1 MSFEITFLGASG
13 GPLEGNTCSLLLKST
28 DVTYSELLELETGAE
43 SEGGNSNSNSNSSSS
58 SNSNSNTYKTNTE
71 ELLCIDAGS
80 GMGKLTEIIY
90 QESKYHQSACNLLN
104 YYFDSEPIDYYYH
117 QDVKRIEP
125 FVNFNEYN
133 TITYS
138 KLLFNKLNNF
148 LITHPH
154 LDHVS
159 SLVINSAGFTVNN
172 PPKQVYGSKYTINS
186 LQQHYFNGIVWPN
199 MPSFD
204 ILELAP
210 LEFDITHKI
219 GNYDVQMF
227 PVSHGELNM
236 IESKKGGR
244 HSSITTIPAGVNET
258 HYTMASTHRKS
269 SDPDVHHYQSTSFL
283 ISKNDAYLLVFG
295 DFESDM
301 VSKLQRNLKIWQSVA
316 PLVLGH
322 KLKGVVLEC
331 SNAKETD
338 PNKLYGHLTPKHVI
352 YELNQLNQECK
363 KLGGSDVEVP
373 LKGLNVIINHVKEP
387 ILSNIREITDPR
399 KHILTDLNKYN
410 QEQGLGC
417 HISIALS
424 GTTIVL

>member
-28 DVTYSELLELETGAE
+28 NMSYSELLELETDVD
-43 SEGGNSNSNSNSSSS
+43 SNPH
-58 SNSNSNTYKTNTE
+58 TYKTNSE
-71 ELLCIDAGS
+71 EILCIDAGS

-90 QESKYHQSACNLLN
+90 QESKYHESACNLLN
-104 YYFDSEPIDYYYH
+104 YYFDSESIDYYYH
-117 QDVKRIEP
+117 KGVKRIEP

-133 TITYS
+133 TITYA
-138 KLLFNKLNNF
+138 KLLFHKLNNF

-159 SLVINSAGFTVNN
+159 SLVINSAGFTANN
-172 PPKQVYGSKYTINS
+172 PPKQVYGSKYTIKS

-204 ILELAP
+204 ILELTQ
-210 LEFDITHKI
+210 LEFGETYTI
-219 GNYDVQMF
+219 GNYTVRMF
-227 PVSHGELNM
+227 PLSHGELNM
-236 IESKKGGR
+236 IESKKAGR
-244 HSSITTIPAGVNET
+244 HSSITTIPAGVNES
-258 HYTMASTHRKS
+258 HYTKSSTNRKS

-283 ISKNDAYLLVFG
+283 ISRNDAYLLVFG

-301 VSKLQRNLKIWQSVA
+301 VSKLHRNQRIWKHVA
-316 PLVLGH
+316 PLILQH
-322 KLKGVVLEC
+322 QLKGVVLEC
-331 SNAKETD
+331 SNARETD
-338 PNKLYGHLTPKHVI
+338 PNELYGHLTPKHVI
-352 YELNQLNQECK
+352 YELKQLEREVK
-363 KLGGSDVEVP
+363 KLEGGGESP

-399 KHILTDLNKYN
+399 KRILTDLNKYN
-410 QEQGLGC
+410 EEEGLRC

>member
-28 DVTYSELLELETGAE
+28 NITYSELLELGQDA
-43 SEGGNSNSNSNSSSS
+43 S
-58 SNSNSNTYKTNTE
+58 SNPHTYKTNTE

-80 GMGKLTEIIY
+80 GMGKLTEIIH
-90 QESKYHQSACNLLN
+90 QESKFHHSACNLLK

-117 QDVKRIEP
+117 KSIKRIEP

-159 SLVINSAGFTVNN
+159 SLVINSAGFTSNN
-172 PPKQVYGSKYTINS
+172 PPKQVYGSKYTIKS
-186 LQQHYFNGIVWPN
+186 LQLHYFNGVVWPN

-204 ILELAP
+204 ILKLVP
-210 LEFDITHKI
+210 LEFQVVHRI
-219 GNYDVQMF
+219 GDYNVQMF
-227 PVSHGELNM
+227 PLSHGELNL
-236 IESKKGGR
+236 IESKEGGGR
-244 HSSITTIPAGVNET
+244 HSSVTTIPAGVNQD
-258 HYTMASTHRKS
+258 HYTMSTHRKS
-269 SDPDVHHYQSTSFL
+269 TDPDEHHYQSTSFL
-283 ISKNDAYLLVFG
+283 ISRNDAYLLVFG
-295 DFESDM
+295 DFESDL
-301 VSKLQRNLKIWQSVA
+301 VSKLQRNLTIWKTVA
-316 PLVLGH
+316 PLVLEH

-331 SNAKETD
+331 SNARETD
-338 PNKLYGHLTPKHVI
+338 PNKLYGHLTPKYVI
-352 YELNQLNQECK
+352 YELKQLQQECK
-363 KLGGSDVEVP
+363 SLGSGEAP
-373 LKGLNVIINHVKEP
+373 LKELNVIINHVKEP

-399 KHILTDLNKYN
+399 KHILQELNKYN
-410 QEQGLGC
+410 EEEKLGC
-417 HISIALS
+417 HISMALS

>member
-28 DVTYSELLELETGAE
+28 SIGYSELLELETDPD
-43 SEGGNSNSNSNSSSS
+43 SNP
-58 SNSNSNTYKTNTE
+58 NTYKTNTE

-90 QESKYHQSACNLLN
+90 QESKYHKSACNLLN

-117 QDVKRIEP
+117 KDVQRIEP
-125 FVNFNEYN
+125 FVKFNQYN

-172 PPKQVYGSKYTINS
+172 PPKRVYGSKYTIKS

-204 ILELAP
+204 ILELTQ
-210 LEFDITHKI
+210 LEFETTHKV
-219 GNYDVQMF
+219 GEYNVRMF
-227 PVSHGELNM
+227 PLSHGELNM
-236 IESKKGGR
+236 IESKNAGR
-244 HSSITTIPAGVNET
+244 HSSITTIPAGVSED
-258 HYTMASTHRKS
+258 HYKRSLTGQRS

-283 ISKNDAYLLVFG
+283 VSRNDVYLLAFG

-301 VSKLQRNLKIWQSVA
+301 VSKLQRNQKIWKYVA
-316 PLVLGH
+316 PVVLQH
-322 KLKGVVLEC
+322 KLKGVILEC
-331 SNAKETD
+331 SNAGEPD

-352 YELNQLNQECK
+352 YELKQLEQECK
-363 KLGGSDVEVP
+363 KLEKNTEHP
-373 LKGLNVIINHVKEP
+373 LKGLNVIVNHVKEP
-387 ILSNIREITDPR
+387 ILSNLREITDPR
-399 KHILTDLNKYN
+399 KRILTDLNKYN
-410 QEQGLGC
+410 EEEGLGC
-417 HISIALS
+417 YISIALS